1 MENGPKE
8 KKWAGNMPPDTP
20 LVLGA
25 LGKGTNTLDVS
36 HTNQLKHNEH
46 YHACVVCVCLFHVET
61 CMLTVGNL
69 ENRKIICYRYIL
81 YIIKIYICI
90 YTYTYMCPNI
100 QM

>member
-46 YHACVVCVCLFHVET
+46 YHACVVCVFIPRRDVHAHCRKFRKQKNN
-61 CMLTVGNL
+61 ML
-69 ENRKIICYRYIL
+69 
-81 YIIKIYICI
+81 
-90 YTYTYMCPNI
+90 
-100 QM
+100 